1 MTTKPR
7 PDAFPKRTTTDD
19 GLAQLEK
26 QLRTA
31 SAISES
37 VLLQWI
43 RRYGEAARVIMRR
56 HGRNPEDIEN
66 KAKGSDG
73 DQ

>member
-1 MTTKPR
+1 MATKPR
-7 PDAFPKRTTTDD
+7 PGVSRQRTTADE
-19 GLAQLEK
+19 GLARLEK
-26 QLRTA
+26 QLRTV
-31 SAISES
+31 SGITDF

-56 HGRNPEDIEN
+56 HGRNPEDFEKSGHGLN
-66 KAKGSDG
+66 K